1 MDLQPFFSQDYR
13 DRMRAG
19 GHWPDLTLTECLD
32 RAVAKHP
39 DKVAIRDVNSMTE
52 QQTTLTFAELADRVR
67 LVALGLHRLGV
78 RRGDVVSYQLP
89 NWWEFAALHLACLRI
104 GAVTNPLMPIFRE
117 HELKFMLGL
126 AEAKVFVVPR
136 IFRGFDFPAMAAD
149 LQRALPSLEHVLVV
163 GGEGASSFEAAL
175 LDPAMPGDADAL
187 FAANKPG
194 PDDIVEL
201 VYTSGTTGE
210 PKGAMQT
217 SNVMFSNIVAYAERA
232 GLTGD
237 DVLFMASPMAHQ
249 TGFLYGFMMGIY
261 LGATTVY
268 QDVWNPAL
276 AADLI
281 EAEGVNFTMGS
292 TPFLADL
299 TDMAE
304 KRPEAMK
311 SLRVFVAGGA
321 PIPRALVRRSIEKLG
336 AKVLSGWGMTENGAV
351 TVTPLDAP
359 EEKVFET
366 DGLPLSGV
374 TLRILDAEGNVL
386 PTGEEGRLQA
396 QACSMFAG
404 YYKRAHLNGIDEDNW
419 FETGDLAR
427 LDADGYVRITGRSKD
442 IIIRGGE
449 NVPVVEV
456 ENLLFKHPDVQEVA
470 IVGMPDERL
479 GERACAFVVT
489 KEAKPMTLA
498 DVVAF
503 LQEQKLSRNYLPE
516 RVEVLP
522 AFPRTPSGKIQKFK
536 LREMAASLKDV

>member
-1 MDLQPFFSQDYR
+1 MDVQPFFSQTYR
-13 DRMRAG
+13 DRMRAAG
-19 GHWPDLTLTECLD
+19 YWPDLTLTECLD
-32 RAVAKHP
+32 RAVAKHSG
-39 DKVAIRDVNSMTE
+39 KVAIRDVNNMTG
-52 QQTTLTFAELADRVR
+52 QQTTLTFAELAGRVR
-67 LVALGLHRLGV
+67 LIALGLHRLGI

-126 AEAKVFVVPR
+126 AESKVFVVPR
-136 IFRGFDFPAMAAD
+136 IFRGFDYPAMAAD
-149 LQRALPSLEHVLVV
+149 LQRALPSLAHVIVI
-163 GGEGASSFEAAL
+163 GGDGASSFETTL
-175 LDPAMPGDADAL
+175 LDPNVPGDADAL
-187 FAANKPG
+187 FAANEPD

-217 SNVMFSNIVAYAERA
+217 SNVMFSNIVAYAERV

-237 DVLFMASPMAHQ
+237 DVLLMASPMAHQ

-268 QDVWNPAL
+268 QDVWNPVL

-281 EAEGVNFTMGS
+281 EAEGISFTMGS

-304 KRPEAMK
+304 KRPEAMTT
-311 SLRVFVAGGA
+311 LRLFVAGGA

-351 TVTPLDAP
+351 TITPADAP

-366 DGLPLSGV
+366 DGLPLAGV
-374 TLRILDAEGNVL
+374 KLRILDAAGNVL

-404 YYKRAHLNGIDEDNW
+404 YYKRAHLNSIDKDNW

-470 IVGMPDERL
+470 IVGMPDDRL

-489 KEAKPMTLA
+489 KDAKAMTLS

-503 LQEQKLSRNYLPE
+503 LQEHKLSRNYLPE
-516 RVEVLP
+516 RVEVLA

-536 LREMAASLKDV
+536 LREMAASLRDP